1 MPTPSPHPP
10 THIFAPS
17 PHPPVYMVPPSPHPL
32 PSPYP
37 PMYQQQQPYY
47 NPGYPSRFVV
57 YAQPPVMPTPAY
69 TVPTLFQQPTVPSK
83 PVERKEEVKKS
94 VEELL
99 KEIFAIKTSAKPCKY
114 DETCWGIMCTFKH
127 TTKSGLSRKA
137 EKMLEESKGQNKQK
151 TTNQKQKNGNKKHK
165 GNLEF

>member
-10 THIFAPS
+10 TPMFAPS
-17 PHPPVYMVPPSPHPL
+17 PHPPGYMVAPYPHPM

-37 PMYQQQQPYY
+37 PMYHQQPYY
-47 NPGYPSRFVV
+47 YPGYPPRFVV

-69 TVPTLFQQPTVPSK
+69 TVPTIFQQSTVPSK

-99 KEIFAIKTSAKPCKY
+99 KEIFEIRTSAKPCKY

-151 TTNQKQKNGNKKHK
+151 KSNQKQKNGNKKHK

>member
-1 MPTPSPHPP
+1 MIPTPSPHPP
-10 THIFAPS
+10 THMLAPSPYPPTPMFAPS
-17 PHPPVYMVPPSPHPL
+17 PHPPAPMVNHFQQAT

-47 NPGYPSRFVV
+47 YPGYPPRFVV

-69 TVPTLFQQPTVPSK
+69 TVPTIFQQSTVPSK
-83 PVERKEEVKKS
+83 PVEMKEEVKKS
-94 VEELL
+94 VEDLL

-114 DETCWGIMCTFKH
+114 DETCRGMMCTFKH

-137 EKMLEESKGQNKQK
+137 EKMLEK
-151 TTNQKQKNGNKKHK
+151 
-165 GNLEF
+165 